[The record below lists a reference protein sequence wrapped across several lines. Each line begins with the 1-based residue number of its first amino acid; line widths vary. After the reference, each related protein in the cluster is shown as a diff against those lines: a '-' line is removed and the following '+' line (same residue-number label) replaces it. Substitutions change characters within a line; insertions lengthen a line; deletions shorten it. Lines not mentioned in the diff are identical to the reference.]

1 MFKKLFGSSKPT
13 KAQAQPQMD
22 PQQTMEKL
30 SEQIDIVEKRAKKI
44 DADMKRHLSDALA
57 KKKAG
62 DQRGKLSDS
71 LRFKVLFSS
80 LSERR
85 CLRRKSQN
93 LRARWSSWSSSA

>member
-71 LRFKVLFSS
+71 LRFKVLSSS
-80 LSERR
+80 LRERR